1 MRNNAK
7 ALWLTGYS
15 GAGKTTVA
23 NGLFHALTE
32 AGSKAYILDGDNTRT
47 GLCSDL
53 TFSAADRSENVRR
66 IGEVSKLFIDAGVI
80 CIVALISPYRKDR
93 EMVRRLFQDGQ
104 FIEVF
109 IDAPLA
115 VCEGRD
121 VKGLYAKARS
131 GLIENFTG
139 LTAPY
144 EPPVNPEIVVRTDTQ
159 TAKESVQQVLDFL
172 KIQGITG
179 IMSRR

>member
-1 MRNNAK
+1 MNRIAK
-7 ALWLTGYS
+7 VLWLTGYS

-23 NGLFHALTE
+23 TGLLQHLNDSGFT
-32 AGSKAYILDGDNTRT
+32 AYILDGDNTRT

-53 TFSAADRSENVRR
+53 AFSAADRSENVRR

-93 EMVRRLFQDGQ
+93 ERVRRLFEDGQ
-104 FIEVF
+104 FIEIF
-109 IDAPLA
+109 INAPLE

-139 LTAPY
+139 VSAPY
-144 EPPVNPEIVVRTDTQ
+144 EPPVNPEIVLRTDTQ
-159 TAKESVQQVLDFL
+159 TPAESVQRVLDFL
-172 KIQGITG
+172 KI
-179 IMSRR
+179 

>member
-1 MRNNAK
+1 MSK
-7 ALWLTGYS
+7 TGKVLWLTGYS

-23 NGLFHALTE
+23 TGLLQSLTDS
-32 AGSKAYILDGDNTRT
+32 GLKAYILDGDNTRT

-53 TFSAADRSENVRR
+53 TFSVVDRSENVRR

-93 EMVRRLFQDGQ
+93 DMVRSLFQDGQ
-104 FIEVF
+104 FIEIF
-109 IDAPLA
+109 INRPLA
-115 VCEGRD
+115 DCESRD

-139 LTAPY
+139 VSAPY
-144 EPPVNPEIVVRTDTQ
+144 EPPLNPEIVLRTDTQ
-159 TAKESVQQVLDFL
+159 TIEESIQQVLDFL
-172 KIQGITG
+172 KL
-179 IMSRR
+179 